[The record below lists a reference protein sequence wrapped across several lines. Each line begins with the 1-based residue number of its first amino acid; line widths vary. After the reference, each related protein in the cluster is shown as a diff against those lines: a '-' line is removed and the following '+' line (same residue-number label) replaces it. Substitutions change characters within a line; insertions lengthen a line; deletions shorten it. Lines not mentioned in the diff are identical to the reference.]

1 MFAKYKEK
9 FLQGLREFAE
19 RLIFFGKW
27 LLLATGMGILAGMLG
42 AGFYHCLMGATEFRQ
57 GHPFLILG
65 CTRGALSSKREFP
78 LRISAVGQRRLR
90 FRREL

>member
-27 LLLATGMGILAGMLG
+27 LLLATGMGILAGMLII
-42 AGFYHCLMGATEFRQ
+42 F
-57 GHPFLILG
+57 
-65 CTRGALSSKREFP
+65 
-78 LRISAVGQRRLR
+78 
-90 FRREL
+90 